1 MVLICLTSFG
11 TLSRPQLAI
20 NLGYWDMKPF
30 DRFKVELKRLDELTP
45 DPRNARTHSEKQIA
59 LIAKSIEEFGFI
71 NPIIVDEAGSIMAGH
86 ARHEAAVFLGLPDVP
101 TIQLSHMS
109 KAQKRAY
116 IIADNRLAEKAGW
129 DFGILG
135 EEISFL
141 LDEDIDFDIE
151 VIGFDSAEI
160 DQLVFGESE
169 KMSASEKEEDPVELP
184 GNEPVVSQPG
194 DLWEI
199 GEHRLLCG
207 NALDPASYERLL
219 GREKVQMVF
228 TDPPYNVPI
237 GGHVSGLGK
246 VKHREFA
253 MASGEMSR
261 PEFTAFLRTVA
272 MRMAEVSINGA
283 IHFLCI
289 DWRHAG
295 EMEEA
300 GRAVYSDLKNICVW
314 AKTNAG
320 MGTFYRSQHEFVFA
334 WKVGKARHINNF
346 GLGEKGRYRT
356 NLWTYA
362 GANTFR
368 KGRGEDLAA
377 HPTVKPVQMVQDTI
391 LDCSKPKGIILDPF
405 TGVGTTLVA
414 AHRAKRRG
422 RGIEIDPAYVDC
434 ALRRFANEAGV
445 EPRLADTGENF
456 TEVATRRLSNNE
468 AA

>member
-1 MVLICLTSFG
+1 MQNFAHLKIDF
-11 TLSRPQLAI
+11 
-20 NLGYWDMKPF
+20 
-30 DRFKVELKRLDELTP
+30 KRLDQLTP
-45 DPRNARTHSEKQIA
+45 DPRNARTHSEKQIRLLA
-59 LIAKSIEEFGFI
+59 NSISAFGFN
-71 NPIIVDEAGSIMAGH
+71 NPIIIDEDDNILAGH
-86 ARHEAAVFLGLPDVP
+86 GRYAAAVLLGLVEVP
-101 TIQLSHMS
+101 AVQISHMT

-116 IIADNRLAEKAGW
+116 ILADNKLAELAGW
-129 DFGILG
+129 DFDILG
-135 EEISFL
+135 EELGLL
-141 LDEDIDFDIE
+141 LDHDINLDIGLT
-151 VIGFDSAEI
+151 GFDGMEI
-160 DQLVFGESE
+160 DRLVFGDG
-169 KMSASEKEEDPVELP
+169 ASSGARAPKADKQEEPVQLP
-184 GNEPVVSQPG
+184 GDEPFVSRPG

-207 NALDPASYERLL
+207 NSLDPASYERLL

-228 TDPPYNVPI
+228 TDPPYNVPVA
-237 GGHVSGLGK
+237 GHVSGLGK

-253 MASGEMSR
+253 MASGEMTR
-261 PEFTAFLRTVA
+261 PEFTAFLRTVV
-272 MRMAEVSINGA
+272 MRMAEVSVNGA

-300 GRAVYSDLKNICVW
+300 GRAIYSDLKNICVW

-320 MGTFYRSQHEFVFA
+320 MGAFYRSQHELVFV
-334 WKVGKARHINNF
+334 WKVGKAKHINNF

-368 KGRGEDLAA
+368 QGRDEDLAD
-377 HPTVKPVQMVQDTI
+377 HPTVKPVRLVHDAI

-405 TGVGTTLVA
+405 TGAGTTLVA

-434 ALRRFANEAGV
+434 ALRRLEKAVGV
-445 EPRLADTGENF
+445 EPRLAGTGETF
-456 TEVATRRLSNNE
+456 SEVAARRVEGKE

>member
-1 MVLICLTSFG
+1 MAKA
-11 TLSRPQLAI
+11 SRLQITMRPIAS
-20 NLGYWDMKPF
+20 
-30 DRFKVELKRLDELTP
+30 LKP
-45 DPRNARTHSEKQIA
+45 DPRNARTHSERQIA

-86 ARHEAAVFLGLPDVP
+86 ARHKAAVFMGLTDVP
-101 TIQLSHMS
+101 TIQLSHMI

-129 DFGILG
+129 DFDILG
-135 EEISFL
+135 EEISLL

-160 DQLVFGESE
+160 DQLVFGESGN
-169 KMSASEKEEDPVELP
+169 KSAAEHEENPVELP
-184 GNEPVVSQPG
+184 GEEPVVSQPG

-261 PEFTAFLRTVA
+261 PGFIAFLRTAA

-283 IHFLCI
+283 IHFVCM

-300 GRAVYSDLKNICVW
+300 GRAVYSELKNICIW

-320 MGTFYRSQHEFVFA
+320 MGTFYRSQHEFVFV

-368 KGRGEDLAA
+368 KGRGEDLAD

-391 LDCSKPKGIILDPF
+391 LDCSKPKGIIFDPF

-434 ALRRFANEAGV
+434 ALRRLQEALGV
-445 EPRLADTGENF
+445 EPRLVDTGETF
-456 TEVATRRLSNNE
+456 TEVAARRLSNKE

>member
-1 MVLICLTSFG
+1 M
-11 TLSRPQLAI
+11 RPIAS
-20 NLGYWDMKPF
+20 
-30 DRFKVELKRLDELTP
+30 LKP
-45 DPRNARTHSEKQIA
+45 DPRNARTHSERQIA

-86 ARHEAAVFLGLPDVP
+86 ARHKAAVFMGLTDVP
-101 TIQLSHMS
+101 TIQLSHMI

-129 DFGILG
+129 DFDILG
-135 EEISFL
+135 EEISLL

-160 DQLVFGESE
+160 DQLVFGESGN
-169 KMSASEKEEDPVELP
+169 KSAAEHEENPVELP
-184 GNEPVVSQPG
+184 GEEPVVSQPG

-261 PEFTAFLRTVA
+261 PGFIAFLRTAA

-283 IHFLCI
+283 IHFVCM

-295 EMEEA
+295 EIEEA
-300 GRAVYSDLKNICVW
+300 GRAVYSELKNICIW

-320 MGTFYRSQHEFVFA
+320 MGTFYRSQHEFVFV

-368 KGRGEDLAA
+368 KGRGEDLAD

-391 LDCSKPKGIILDPF
+391 LDCSKPKGIIFDPF

-434 ALRRFANEAGV
+434 ALRRLQEALGV
-445 EPRLADTGENF
+445 EPRLVDTGETF
-456 TEVATRRLSNNE
+456 TEVAARRLSNKE

>member
-1 MVLICLTSFG
+1 M
-11 TLSRPQLAI
+11 AI
-20 NLGYWDMKPF
+20 SLQIEM
-30 DRFKVELKRLDELTP
+30 RSIRALKP
-45 DPRNARTHSEKQIA
+45 DPRNARTHSEKQIE
-59 LIAKSIEEFGFI
+59 LVAKSIEEFGFI
-71 NPIIVDEAGSIMAGH
+71 NPIIIDEAGRIMAGH
-86 ARHEAAVFLGLPDVP
+86 ARHKAAVLLGLAEVP
-101 TIQLSHMS
+101 TIRLSHMTW
-109 KAQKRAY
+109 AQKRAY

-129 DFGILG
+129 DFDILG
-135 EEISFL
+135 EEIGL
-141 LDEDIDFDIE
+141 LLEEDIDFDLE
-151 VIGFDSAEI
+151 VIGFDIVEI
-160 DQLVFGESE
+160 DQLVFGA
-169 KMSASEKEEDPVELP
+169 SANKSAAGKEEEPVELP
-184 GNEPVVSQPG
+184 GDEPVVSQPG

-207 NALDPASYERLL
+207 NALDPVSYERLL

-261 PEFTAFLRTVA
+261 PGFTAFLRTAA

-283 IHFLCI
+283 IHFVCM

-300 GRAVYSDLKNICVW
+300 GRAVYSELKNICIW

-334 WKVGKARHINNF
+334 WKVGKAKHINNF

-368 KGRGEDLAA
+368 KGRDEDLAD
-377 HPTVKPVQMVQDTI
+377 HPTVKPVQMVQDAI

-405 TGVGTTLVA
+405 TGAGTTLVA

-434 ALRRFANEAGV
+434 TLRRLQEAVGV
-445 EPRLADTGENF
+445 EPRLVETGENF
-456 TEVATRRLSNNE
+456 TEVAARRLSNKE

>member
-1 MVLICLTSFG
+1 
-11 TLSRPQLAI
+11 
-20 NLGYWDMKPF
+20 MKHF
-30 DRFKVELKRLDELTP
+30 DHLKIELKRLDQLKP
-45 DPRNARTHSEKQIA
+45 DPRNARTHSEKQISLLA
-59 LIAKSIEEFGFI
+59 NSIDVFGFN
-71 NPIIVDEAGSIMAGH
+71 NPIIVDESDNILAGH
-86 ARHEAAVFLGLPDVP
+86 GRYAAAMLLGLAEVP
-101 TIQLSHMS
+101 VVQVSHMT

-116 IIADNRLAEKAGW
+116 ILADNKLAELAGW
-129 DFGILG
+129 DFDILG
-135 EEISFL
+135 EELGLL
-141 LDEDIDFDIE
+141 LDEDINLDISLTGFGGEE
-151 VIGFDSAEI
+151 VDR
-160 DQLVFGESE
+160 LVFGDG
-169 KMSASEKEEDPVELP
+169 ASGGPKKSKADNEGEPVELP
-184 GNEPVVSQPG
+184 GDKPVVSQPG

-207 NALDPASYERLL
+207 NSLDPASYQRLL

-237 GGHVSGLGK
+237 TGHVSGLGK

-300 GRAVYSDLKNICVW
+300 GRAIYTELKNICVW

-320 MGTFYRSQHEFVFA
+320 MGTFYRSQHELVFV
-334 WKVGKARHINNF
+334 WKVGKAKHINNF

-368 KGRGEDLAA
+368 KGRDEDLAD
-377 HPTVKPVQMVQDTI
+377 HPTVKPVRLVHDAI

-405 TGVGTTLVA
+405 TGAGTTLVA

-434 ALRRFANEAGV
+434 ALRRLEQAVGTA
-445 EPRLADTGENF
+445 PRLVDTGETF
-456 TEVATRRLSNNE
+456 ADVARRRLSSKE
-468 AA
+468 AV

>member
-1 MVLICLTSFG
+1 
-11 TLSRPQLAI
+11 
-20 NLGYWDMKPF
+20 
-30 DRFKVELKRLDELTP
+30 
-45 DPRNARTHSEKQIA
+45 
-59 LIAKSIEEFGFI
+59 GFI
-71 NPIIVDEAGSIMAGH
+71 NPIIIDEAGSIMAGH
-86 ARHEAAVFLGLPDVP
+86 ARHKAAVLLGLAEVP
-101 TIQLSHMS
+101 TIRLSHMTR
-109 KAQKRAY
+109 AQKRAY

-129 DFGILG
+129 DFDILG
-135 EEISFL
+135 EEIGLL
-141 LDEDIDFDIE
+141 LDEDIDFDLE

-160 DQLVFGESE
+160 DQLVFGD
-169 KMSASEKEEDPVELP
+169 SANKSAAGKEEEPVELP
-184 GNEPVVSQPG
+184 GDEPVVSQPG

-199 GEHRLLCG
+199 GEQRLLCG
-207 NALDPASYERLL
+207 SALDPASYERLL
-219 GREKVQMVF
+219 GRERVQMVF

-261 PEFTAFLRTVA
+261 PGFTAFLRTAA

-283 IHFLCI
+283 IHFVCM

-300 GRAVYSDLKNICVW
+300 GRGVYSELKNICVW

-334 WKVGKARHINNF
+334 WKVGKAKHINNF

-368 KGRGEDLAA
+368 KGRDEDLAD
-377 HPTVKPVQMVQDTI
+377 HPTVKPVQMVHDAI

-405 TGVGTTLVA
+405 TGAGTTLVA

-422 RGIEIDPAYVDC
+422 RGIELDPAYVDC
-434 ALRRFANEAGV
+434 ALRRLQKAVVA
-445 EPRLADTGENF
+445 EPRLAETGE
-456 TEVATRRLSNNE
+456 TLAEVAARRLSSKE

>member
-1 MVLICLTSFG
+1 MAKA
-11 TLSRPQLAI
+11 SRLQITMRPIAS
-20 NLGYWDMKPF
+20 
-30 DRFKVELKRLDELTP
+30 LKP
-45 DPRNARTHSEKQIA
+45 DPRNARTHSERQIA

-86 ARHEAAVFLGLPDVP
+86 ARHKAAVFMGLTDVP
-101 TIQLSHMS
+101 TIQLSHMI

-129 DFGILG
+129 DFDILG
-135 EEISFL
+135 EEISLL

-160 DQLVFGESE
+160 DQLVFGESGN
-169 KMSASEKEEDPVELP
+169 KSAAEHEENPVELP
-184 GNEPVVSQPG
+184 GEEPVVSQPG

-261 PEFTAFLRTVA
+261 PGFIAFLRTAA

-283 IHFLCI
+283 IHFVCM

-295 EMEEA
+295 EIEEA
-300 GRAVYSDLKNICVW
+300 GRAVYSELKNICIW

-320 MGTFYRSQHEFVFA
+320 MGTFYRSQHEFVFV

-368 KGRGEDLAA
+368 KGRGEDLAD

-391 LDCSKPKGIILDPF
+391 LDCSKPKGIIFDPF

-434 ALRRFANEAGV
+434 ALRRLQEALGV
-445 EPRLADTGENF
+445 EPRLVDTGETF
-456 TEVATRRLSNNE
+456 TEVAARRLSNKE